1 MNAPWRRPAKPKS
14 ESQSS
19 TVSLD
24 ETEDKKRRNREAA
37 QRYREANREK
47 ILAKQRERR
56 AADPAKA
63 RLQREQA
70 MKRWKE
76 RNPDR
81 AIAKHVLR
89 YEAVA
94 ERERAEAR
102 QRARERRARDP
113 EAAREADRQYR
124 ARNLDRMRA
133 QARARYARK
142 KAAKARHENDQA
154 LAEMPGLPTSS
165 ATLGLVPSAP
175 DVARPLDG
183 AVLLADLPG
192 PLAGAPHG

>member
-37 QRYREANREK
+37 QRYREVNREK

-94 ERERAEAR
+94 EKEREAAR
-102 QRARERRARDP
+102 QRSRERRARDP

-124 ARNLDRMRA
+124 AQNLDRMRA

-142 KAAKARHENDQA
+142 KAASASHENDRA
-154 LAEMPGLPTSS
+154 PAEMPSLPTPG
-165 ATLGLVPSAP
+165 APLGLVPSAP
-175 DVARPLDG
+175 AVAGSLDG
-183 AVLLADLPG
+183 AVLLTDLPG
-192 PLAGAPHG
+192 ALAGAPHG